1 MKPGDFVVT
10 DLYHRIKR
18 MSDFYHGIKANQDKE
33 RYSDVVDFFKGIKE
47 KGKNTN
53 LHIEVM
59 GMMEV
64 MMMTTDDGQP
74 KP

>member
-1 MKPGDFVVT
+1 MKPGDFVVS

-53 LHIEVM
+53 LHIEVVGLIFPSNLAWM
-59 GMMEV
+59 LLLE
-64 MMMTTDDGQP
+64 
-74 KP
+74 